1 MTRRA
6 PISILAL
13 GIWAIA
19 GSAFAQG
26 AVQDVAPRRALAPVA
41 DEVCETWRGDIHGN
55 DPSAEI
61 TVRLCTLDGHVTG
74 TFAWSSHESGS
85 DRRSIEGDWRND
97 GALFVGRDTAMLEA
111 HPLHGWTLCT
121 ADAYSLRRV
130 SPDRLEGTYT
140 SERCRD
146 HGQLAMTLVPTP
158 AAKPDA
164 APPARIAPP
173 ATAARAARVSFHTT
187 EARCSATPGVPST
200 PGAWVFA
207 LGAVL
212 ACVSLRRRA

>member
-19 GSAFAQG
+19 GSALAQG
-26 AVQDVAPRRALAPVA
+26 AVQDVAPRHALEPVA
-41 DEVCETWRGDIHGN
+41 DEVCELWRGDIHGN

-61 TVRLCTLDGHVTG
+61 SVRLCTRDGRVTG
-74 TFAWSSHESGS
+74 TFAWSSRESGS
-85 DRRSIEGDWRND
+85 DRRAIEGEWRNG
-97 GALFVGRDTAMLEA
+97 GALFVGRDAAMLEA

-146 HGQLAMTLVPTP
+146 HGQLAMTRVPTP

-164 APPARIAPP
+164 TPLAVAPAP

-187 EARCSATPGVPST
+187 AARCSATPGVPST

-212 ACVSLRRRA
+212 AAVSRRRRA